1 MRSPREFRQPL
12 QISER
17 KVLLVFLD
25 LALLNLALLVTL
37 SVRLSFPLTAST
49 VVERAS
55 WFVLLSAAWALTASV
70 AELYDLRLTAR
81 LPTGPIRAALAVVTA
96 DALYLTLPYVTP
108 NLLPS
113 RLTLLWFFGTTTVFV
128 AAWRAFYALVLV
140 QPSFRHRVVIVGA
153 GRAGR
158 EVLAAMREHGRTE
171 YVPEGFVD
179 GETAVGGEVEGA
191 EVDGLPILGS
201 YRDLPSVVER
211 TQASEVVVASSGSD
225 DGDLLRA
232 LVKCQ
237 EDGVMVTPVHRLLE
251 DLTGAVPIEHADGNL
266 HIALPLDRPSPAL
279 YDAFKRLADLL
290 LAAVGLLVVAVMTPL
305 VAVALWLEDRGPLF
319 YRQLRVGRG
328 GREFVLLKFRTMV
341 ADAESNG
348 VRWAG
353 ISDPRVTRVGR
364 ALRRFHLDELPQ
376 AVNVLRGEM
385 SVVGPRPERP
395 EIVAELEAL
404 IPFYRTRLSV
414 QPGVAGWAQ
423 VNFGYADSVEDAIVK
438 LRYDLYYIKHRSVLL
453 DAQILVRT
461 VGHVFRYGGR

>member
-12 QISER
+12 RISER
-17 KVLLVFLD
+17 KVLLAFLD

-37 SVRLSFPLTAST
+37 SVRLHFPLAAST
-49 VVERAS
+49 VAERAS
-55 WFVLLSAAWALTASV
+55 WFVLLSAVWALAASV
-70 AELYDLRLTAR
+70 AELYDLRLAAR
-81 LPTGPIRAALAVVTA
+81 LPAGPIRAALAVVTA

-113 RLTLLWFFGTTTVFV
+113 RLTLLWFVGTTTVFV

-171 YVPEGFVD
+171 YVPAGFVD
-179 GETAVGGEVEGA
+179 SDPAIRE
-191 EVDGLPILGS
+191 EVDGLPVLGNH
-201 YRDLPSVVER
+201 RDLPGVLE
-211 TQASEVVVASSGSD
+211 QAQVSEVVVACAGSA

-237 EDGVMVTPVHRLLE
+237 ERGVTVTPVHRLLE
-251 DLTGAVPIEHADGNL
+251 DLTGQVPIEHADGNL
-266 HIALPLDRPSPAL
+266 HIALPLDRPPPAL
-279 YDAFKRLADLL
+279 YDTFKRLADLL
-290 LAAVGLLVVAVMTPL
+290 LAAVGLLATAVMTPL
-305 VAVALWLEDRGPLF
+305 VAAALWLEDRGPAF
-319 YRQLRVGRG
+319 YRQRRVGRG

-348 VRWAG
+348 VQWAG
-353 ISDPRVTRVGR
+353 VNDPRVTRVGR

-395 EIVAELEAL
+395 EIVTELEAL

-423 VNFGYADSVEDAIVK
+423 VNFGYADSVEDAMVK
-438 LRYDLYYIKHRSVLL
+438 LRYDLFYIKHRSVLL
-453 DAQILVRT
+453 DAQIIIRT
-461 VGHVFRYGGR
+461 VGHVFRHGGR

>member
-17 KVLLVFLD
+17 KVLLAFLD

-37 SVRLSFPLTAST
+37 SVRLHFPLAAGT
-49 VVERAS
+49 VAGRAS
-55 WFVLLSAAWALTASV
+55 WFVLLSGAWAIAASV
-70 AELYDLRLTAR
+70 AELYDLRLAAR
-81 LPTGPIRAALAVVTA
+81 LPAGPIAAALAVVTA

-113 RLTLLWFFGTTTVFV
+113 RLTLLWFVGTTTVFV
-128 AAWRAFYALVLV
+128 AAWRSFYALVLV

-158 EVLAAMREHGRTE
+158 EVLAAMREQGRTE
-171 YVPEGFVD
+171 YVPAGFVD
-179 GETAVGGEVEGA
+179 SDPTILGE
-191 EVDGLPILGS
+191 EVDGLPVLGNH
-201 YRDLPSVVER
+201 RDLPGVLE
-211 TQASEVVVASSGSD
+211 QAQVSEVVVACAGSA

-237 EDGVMVTPVHRLLE
+237 ERGVTVTPVHRLLE

-279 YDAFKRLADLL
+279 YDTFKRLADLV
-290 LAAVGLLVVAVMTPL
+290 LAAVGMLAVAVMTPL
-305 VAVALWLEDRGPLF
+305 VAAALWIEDRGPVF
-319 YRQLRVGRG
+319 YRQRRVGRG
-328 GREFVLLKFRTMV
+328 GWEFELLKFRTMV
-341 ADAESNG
+341 GDAESNG
-348 VRWAG
+348 VQWAG
-353 ISDPRVTRVGR
+353 IKDPRVTRVGR

-376 AVNVLRGEM
+376 AVNILRGEM

-395 EIVAELEAL
+395 EMVAELEAL

-423 VNFGYADSVEDAIVK
+423 VNFGYADSVEDAVVK

-461 VGHVFRYGGR
+461 VGHVLRGGGHQ

>member
-12 QISER
+12 HISER
-17 KVLLVFLD
+17 KVLLGFLD
-25 LALLNLALLVTL
+25 LAMLNLALLVTL
-37 SVRLSFPLTAST
+37 SIRLQFPLTVGA
-49 VVERAS
+49 VIERAH
-55 WFVLLSAAWALTASV
+55 WFVLLSAAWGLAASV
-70 AELYDLRLTAR
+70 AELYDLRLAAR
-81 LPTGPIRAALAVVTA
+81 LPAGPIRAALAVVTA

-113 RLTLLWFFGTTTVFV
+113 RLTLLWFFGTTAVFV
-128 AAWRAFYALVLV
+128 VAWRVFYALVLV

-153 GRAGR
+153 GWAGR
-158 EVLAAMREHGRTE
+158 EVLAAMREHGPTE
-171 YVPEGFVD
+171 YVPTGFVD
-179 GETAVGGEVEGA
+179 GDTLVEGEA
-191 EVDGLPILGS
+191 VDGLPILGG
-201 YRDLPSVVER
+201 YRELPGVAER
-211 TQASEVVVASSGSD
+211 VQASEVVVASSASA

-237 EDGVMVTPVHRLLE
+237 EDGVTVTPVHRLLE
-251 DLTGAVPIEHADGNL
+251 DLTGAVPIEHAGGNL
-266 HIALPLDRPSPAL
+266 HIALPLDRPPPAL

-290 LAAVGLLVVAVMTPL
+290 LAAAGLLAVAVMTPA
-305 VAVALWLEDRGPLF
+305 VAAALWLEDRGPVF

-328 GREFVLLKFRTMV
+328 GREFVLLKFRTMG
-341 ADAESNG
+341 ADAEPEG
-348 VRWAG
+348 PRWAG
-353 ISDPRVTRVGR
+353 VDDTRVTRIGR

-376 AVNVLRGEM
+376 SLNVLRGEM

-423 VNFGYADSVEDAIVK
+423 VNFEYADSVEDAMVK

-461 VGHVFRYGGR
+461 VGHVLRHRGR

>member
-17 KVLLVFLD
+17 KILLAFLD

-37 SVRLSFPLTAST
+37 SVRLHFPLAAST
-49 VVERAS
+49 VAERAS
-55 WFVLLSAAWALTASV
+55 WFVLLSAVWALAASV
-70 AELYDLRLTAR
+70 AELYDLRLAAR
-81 LPTGPIRAALAVVTA
+81 LPAGPIRAALAVVTA

-158 EVLAAMREHGRTE
+158 EVLAAMREYGRTE
-171 YVPEGFVD
+171 YVPAGFVD
-179 GETAVGGEVEGA
+179 SDPAVLGE
-191 EVDGLPILGS
+191 EVDGLPVLGNH
-201 YRDLPSVVER
+201 RDLPGVLE
-211 TQASEVVVASSGSD
+211 QAQVSEVVVACAGSA

-237 EDGVMVTPVHRLLE
+237 EHGVTVTPVHRLLE

-266 HIALPLDRPSPAL
+266 HIALPLDRPPPAL
-279 YDAFKRLADLL
+279 YDTFKRLADLL
-290 LAAVGLLVVAVMTPL
+290 LAAVGLLAVAVMAPL
-305 VAVALWLEDRGPLF
+305 VTAALWLEDRGPVF
-319 YRQLRVGRG
+319 YRQRRVGRG
-328 GREFVLLKFRTMV
+328 GREFVLLKFRTMIG
-341 ADAESNG
+341 DAESDG
-348 VRWAG
+348 PQWAG
-353 ISDPRVTRVGR
+353 VDDARVTRVGR
-364 ALRRFHLDELPQ
+364 ALRQFHLDELPQ

-423 VNFGYADSVEDAIVK
+423 VNFGYADSVEDTMVK
-438 LRYDLYYIKHRSVLL
+438 LRYDLFYIKHRSVLL

-461 VGHVFRYGGR
+461 VGHVLRHRGR